1 MISFVRG
8 KILFFII
15 RFLSDIDVRSVA
27 SLLVIWKEREI
38 ERKRETTNI
47 CRSLLVAIVSAATKQ
62 TQIIYSIVDR
72 INVSSVTLCVFS
84 FLPLGT
90 SVRLLYCC
98 YDDHAIYTYSLSF
111 FFRFSRRRC
120 RPRRLTT
127 HIYNTLFPF
136 TSTSSFSFSLF
147 FLACY
152 LKGETQFKIASHSS
166 L

>member
-62 TQIIYSIVDR
+62 TQTIYSIVDR

-111 FFRFSRRRC
+111 FFSFQSSSL
-120 RPRRLTT
+120 PSSSSNNA
-127 HIYNTLFPF
+127 HIQHTLSIHIHFIF
-136 TSTSSFSFSLF
+136 LFFSFFFSL
-147 FLACY
+147 A
-152 LKGETQFKIASHSS
+152 I
-166 L
+166 